1 MEEQMKK
8 IGRQMGIRMG
18 LLMSFC
24 LALVGT
30 LTSGHFTP
38 IGFLLSFVI
47 SSVISILIGFLI
59 PVGKVSGSIC
69 KRLKLEPGKLATRCV
84 ESLISDIIYTPV
96 ITLAMVAFAYN
107 MAMKQSGGMAE
118 ISFLPMFLHSLLI
131 CFVVGY
137 VLIFIFM
144 PMFLKQLMQKK

>member
-1 MEEQMKK
+1 MEEQMRK

-24 LALVGT
+24 LSLVGT
-30 LTSGHFTP
+30 LTSGHFTLV
-38 IGFLLSFVI
+38 GFLLSFVVSTII
-47 SSVISILIGFLI
+47 SLIIGFLV
-59 PVGKVSGSIC
+59 PVGKISGSLC
-69 KRLKLEPGKLATRCV
+69 RKWKLEPGKLATRCV

-96 ITLAMVAFAYN
+96 ITLAMVALAYN

-144 PMFLKQLMQKK
+144 PLFLKQLLKKK